1 MFYDENGIYVID
13 DFISEESQKFLE
25 DLFVDNSD
33 FPYYY
38 NQASNGTNQ
47 EENIRVITNRNTFDH
62 SQFTHLLWW
71 LDNDEFF
78 HGDKENCFRQ
88 SDHYE
93 SVINIF
99 KDSYYEFYDDVNFDI
114 LRMKVNLN
122 TRHPR
127 TRKVLSPHVDSPQK
141 MWSLIYYVND
151 VPNSYTLIGKEFFD
165 GKKKNKFTVSRK
177 IENKKGRCVLF
188 DSRRYHSAGKCPLG
202 KVRVV
207 VNTMIGNLND
217 L

>member
-13 DFISEESQKFLE
+13 DFISEDSQKFLE
-25 DLFVDNSD
+25 DLFIDNSN

-71 LDNDEFF
+71 LDNNEFYY
-78 HGDKENCFRQ
+78 GDKENCFRQ
-88 SDHYE
+88 SDHYN
-93 SVINIF
+93 SVINLF
-99 KDSYYEFYDDVNFDI
+99 KDSYYEFYNDKYFDI
-114 LRMKVNLN
+114 LRMKVNMN

-127 TRKVLSPHVDSPQK
+127 TRKVLSPHIDSTQK

-151 VPNSYTLIGKEFFD
+151 VPNSYTLIGKEFYD
-165 GKKKNKFTVSRK
+165 GKKQSKFTVSRK

-207 VNTMIGNLND
+207 VITMIGCLND

>member
-1 MFYDENGIYVID
+1 MFYDEDGIYVID

-25 DLFVDNSD
+25 ELFITDVD

-38 NQASNGTNQ
+38 NAASNGTNQ
-47 EENIRVITNRNTFDH
+47 EDNIRVITNRNTFDH

-78 HGDKENCFRQ
+78 HGDKDNCFRE
-88 SDHYE
+88 SDHYKK
-93 SVINIF
+93 VIDIF
-99 KDSYYEFYDDVNFDI
+99 KESYYDFFGDDIFDV

-122 TRHPR
+122 TAHPR
-127 TRKVLSPHVDSPQK
+127 TRKHLSPHVDSPQK

-151 VPNSYTLIGKEFFD
+151 TPKSFTLIGKEFYD
-165 GKKKNKFTVSRK
+165 GKEKNKFTVSKR
-177 IENKKGRCVLF
+177 IESKRGRCVIF
-188 DSRRYHSAGKCPLG
+188 DSRRYHSAGKCPPG
-202 KVRVV
+202 KIRVV
-207 VNTMIGNLND
+207 VNTMIGKLDD

>member
-13 DFISEESQKFLE
+13 DFISEDSQKFLE
-25 DLFVDNSD
+25 DLFIDNSN

-71 LDNDEFF
+71 LDNNEFYY
-78 HGDKENCFRQ
+78 GDKENCFRQ
-88 SDHYE
+88 SDHYN
-93 SVINIF
+93 SVINLF
-99 KDSYYEFYDDVNFDI
+99 KDSYYEFYNDKYFDI
-114 LRMKVNLN
+114 LRMKVNMN

-127 TRKVLSPHVDSPQK
+127 TRKVLSPHIDSTQK

-151 VPNSYTLIGKEFFD
+151 VPNSYTLIGKEFYD
-165 GKKKNKFTVSRK
+165 GKKQSKFTVSRK

-188 DSRRYHSAGKCPLG
+188 DSRRYHSAGK
-202 KVRVV
+202 
-207 VNTMIGNLND
+207 
-217 L
+217 

>member
-1 MFYDENGIYVID
+1 MFYDEDGIYVID

-25 DLFVDNSD
+25 ELFIVDVD

-38 NQASNGTNQ
+38 NAASNGTNQ
-47 EENIRVITNRNTFDH
+47 KDNIRVITNRNTFDH

-78 HGDKENCFRQ
+78 HGDKDNCFRK
-88 SDHYE
+88 SDHYKK
-93 SVINIF
+93 VIDIF
-99 KDSYYEFYDDVNFDI
+99 KESYYEFFGDDQFDL

-122 TRHPR
+122 TAHPR
-127 TRKVLSPHVDSPQK
+127 TRKHLSPHVDSPQK

-151 VPNSYTLIGKEFFD
+151 TPKSFTLIGKEFYD
-165 GKKKNKFTVSRK
+165 GKEKNKFTVSKR
-177 IENKKGRCVLF
+177 IESKRGRCVIF
-188 DSRRYHSAGKCPLG
+188 DSRRYHSAGKCPPD
-202 KVRVV
+202 KIRVV
-207 VNTMIGNLND
+207 VNTMIGRLDD

>member
-13 DFISEESQKFLE
+13 DFISEDSQKFLE
-25 DLFVDNSD
+25 DLFIDNSN

-71 LDNDEFF
+71 LDNNEFYY
-78 HGDKENCFRQ
+78 GDKENCFRQ
-88 SDHYE
+88 SDHYN
-93 SVINIF
+93 SVINLF
-99 KDSYYEFYDDVNFDI
+99 KDSYYEFYNDKYFDI
-114 LRMKVNLN
+114 LRMKVNMN

-127 TRKVLSPHVDSPQK
+127 TRKVLSPHIDSTQK

-151 VPNSYTLIGKEFFD
+151 VPNSYTLIGKEFYD
-165 GKKKNKFTVSRK
+165 GKKQSKFTVSRK

-202 KVRVV
+202 KVRFV
-207 VNTMIGNLND
+207 VNTMIGCLND

>member
-1 MFYDENGIYVID
+1 MFYDEDGIYVID

-25 DLFVDNSD
+25 ELFIIDVD

-38 NQASNGTNQ
+38 NAASNGTNQ
-47 EENIRVITNRNTFDH
+47 KDNIRVITNRNTFDH

-78 HGDKENCFRQ
+78 HGDKDNCFRK
-88 SDHYE
+88 SDHYKK
-93 SVINIF
+93 VIDIF
-99 KDSYYEFYDDVNFDI
+99 KESYYEFFGDDQFDL

-122 TRHPR
+122 TAHPR
-127 TRKVLSPHVDSPQK
+127 TRKHLSPHVDSPQK

-151 VPNSYTLIGKEFFD
+151 TPKSFTLIGKEFYD
-165 GKKKNKFTVSRK
+165 GKEKNKFTVSKR
-177 IENKKGRCVLF
+177 IESKRGRCVIF
-188 DSRRYHSAGKCPLG
+188 DSRRYHSAGKCPPD
-202 KVRVV
+202 KIRVV
-207 VNTMIGNLND
+207 VNTMIGRLDD

>member
-13 DFISEESQKFLE
+13 DFISEDSQKFLE
-25 DLFVDNSD
+25 DLFIDNSN

-71 LDNDEFF
+71 LDNNEFYY
-78 HGDKENCFRQ
+78 GDKENCFRQ
-88 SDHYE
+88 SDHYN
-93 SVINIF
+93 SVINLF
-99 KDSYYEFYDDVNFDI
+99 KDSYYEFYNDKYFDI
-114 LRMKVNLN
+114 LRMKVNMN

-127 TRKVLSPHVDSPQK
+127 TRKVLSPHIDSTQK

-151 VPNSYTLIGKEFFD
+151 VPNSYTLIGKEFYD
-165 GKKKNKFTVSRK
+165 GKRIFGYGGFKYDGRWKSVAQKICRKFS
-177 IENKKGRCVLF
+177 
-188 DSRRYHSAGKCPLG
+188 
-202 KVRVV
+202 
-207 VNTMIGNLND
+207 
-217 L
+217 

>member
-13 DFISEESQKFLE
+13 DFISEDSQKFLE
-25 DLFVDNSD
+25 DLFIDNSN

-71 LDNDEFF
+71 LDNNEFYY
-78 HGDKENCFRQ
+78 GDKENCFRQ
-88 SDHYE
+88 SDHYNT
-93 SVINIF
+93 VINLF
-99 KDSYYEFYDDVNFDI
+99 KDSYYEFYNDKYFDI
-114 LRMKVNLN
+114 LRMKVNMN

-127 TRKVLSPHVDSPQK
+127 TRKVLSPHIDSTQK

-151 VPNSYTLIGKEFFD
+151 VPNSYTLIGKEFYD
-165 GKKKNKFTVSRK
+165 GKKQNKFTVSRK
-177 IENKKGRCVLF
+177 IENKKEDVFYLIPE
-188 DSRRYHSAGKCPLG
+188 DIIQQVSAHLEKLG
-202 KVRVV
+202 
-207 VNTMIGNLND
+207 L

>member
-13 DFISEESQKFLE
+13 DFISEDSQKFLE
-25 DLFVDNSD
+25 DLFIDNSN

-71 LDNDEFF
+71 LDNNEFYY
-78 HGDKENCFRQ
+78 GDKENCFRQ
-88 SDHYE
+88 SDHYN
-93 SVINIF
+93 SVINLF
-99 KDSYYEFYDDVNFDI
+99 KDSYYEFYNDKYFDI
-114 LRMKVNLN
+114 LRMKVNMN

-127 TRKVLSPHVDSPQK
+127 TRKVLSPHIDSTQK

-151 VPNSYTLIGKEFFD
+151 VPNSYTLIGK
-165 GKKKNKFTVSRK
+165 
-177 IENKKGRCVLF
+177 
-188 DSRRYHSAGKCPLG
+188 
-202 KVRVV
+202 
-207 VNTMIGNLND
+207 
-217 L
+217 